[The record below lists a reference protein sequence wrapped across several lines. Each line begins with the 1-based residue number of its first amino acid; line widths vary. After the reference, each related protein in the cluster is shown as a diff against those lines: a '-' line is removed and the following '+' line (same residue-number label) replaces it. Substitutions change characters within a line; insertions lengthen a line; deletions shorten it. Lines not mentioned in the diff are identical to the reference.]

1 MVLVSDT
8 HLSRR
13 APQAQENWDAVL
25 RYLEEAAPDAVI
37 HVGDLS
43 LDGAHESEDLRHA
56 HQQLHHLHV
65 AWHAVPGNHDIG
77 DNPFPGA
84 PGGSRVTAD
93 RLQRWLD
100 VVGADHWSLTAGGWS
115 LLAINAQLIGSGL
128 EAEERQW
135 AWLEQQVSDCGANA
149 LALVTHKPVTAPEAE
164 LASAP
169 PYRFVPSAGRRRLA
183 DLFAGKPLGLV
194 ISGHVHQYRMLRL
207 GGADHLWVPTTW
219 AVLPDRVQPSF
230 GTKECG
236 IVVLELGPGGASEH
250 ELVAPPGISQLTLLE
265 DLPDPY
271 HR

>member
-25 RYLEEAAPDAVI
+25 RYVEEATPDAVI

-56 HQQLHHLHV
+56 YHQLDRLHV
-65 AWHAVPGNHDIG
+65 GWHAVPGNHDIG

-84 PGGSRVTAD
+84 PGGSTVTAG

-100 VVGADHWSLTAGGWS
+100 IVGADHWSLTAGGWS
-115 LLAINAQLIGSGL
+115 MLAINAQLIGSGL

-135 AWLEQQVSDCGANA
+135 EWLERQVSDCSENA
-149 LALVTHKPVTAPEAE
+149 LALITHKPVVAPEAE

-169 PYRFVPSAGRRRLA
+169 PYRFVSAAGRRRLA

-219 AVLPDRVQPSF
+219 AVLPDQAQPIL
-230 GTKECG
+230 GAKRCG
-236 IVVLELGPGGASEH
+236 IVSLDLASDRAPTPVLVEPD
-250 ELVAPPGISQLTLLE
+250 GIAQLTITA
-265 DLPDPY
+265 DIANPY